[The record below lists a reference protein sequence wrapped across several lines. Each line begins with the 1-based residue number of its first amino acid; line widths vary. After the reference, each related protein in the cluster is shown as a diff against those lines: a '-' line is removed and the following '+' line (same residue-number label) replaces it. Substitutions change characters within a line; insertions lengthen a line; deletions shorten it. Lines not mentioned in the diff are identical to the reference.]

1 METGRGLRP
10 GAIMAALSALFA
22 APLIA
27 APTDIVATRV
37 AGFREVGAAFKNI
50 NDELKS
56 GTPQLYVIQISARQ
70 VRDYARQQQGWF
82 PAGSG
87 PKPGVKTA
95 AKAEIWTQAAAF
107 KSAQDGFSAQAGAF
121 ASVAATGDV
130 AKIRVAAKTLGQS
143 CATCHRSFRVE
154 ERR

>member
-1 METGRGLRP
+1 MIAARNLRRK
-10 GAIMAALSALFA
+10 IVVAALAGALA

-27 APTDIVATRV
+27 APTDIVATRI

-56 GTPQLYVIQISARQ
+56 STPQSYVIQISARQ
-70 VRDYARQQQGWF
+70 IRDYARQHYGWF

-87 PKPGVKTA
+87 QKPGLKTA
-95 AKAEIWTQAAAF
+95 AKAEIWSQAAAF
-107 KSAQDGFSAQAGAF
+107 KAAQDGFAKQANAF
-121 ASVAATGDV
+121 ATVAASGDM
-130 AKIRVAAKTLGQS
+130 AKIRGQAKLLGQS

-154 ERR
+154 DQR

>member
-1 METGRGLRP
+1 MRTLRP
-10 GAIMAALSALFA
+10 RALVAALAALVA

-27 APTDIVATRV
+27 APADIVATRV

-56 GTPQLYVIQISARQ
+56 GTPQVYVIQISARQ
-70 VRDYARQQQGWF
+70 IRDYARQQQGWF

-87 PKPGVKTA
+87 PKTGVKTA
-95 AKAEIWTQAAAF
+95 AKPEIWSQAAAF
-107 KSAQDGFSAQAGAF
+107 KKAQDGFTAQANAF
-121 ASVAATGDV
+121 ATVAATGDA
-130 AKIRVAAKTLGQS
+130 AKIRVAAKALGQS